1 MGYIPY
7 HDVLYSYPV
16 LPGDGTGQSVC
27 AQHGRLAQ
35 AGPGCHEDGCRT
47 SVWGRSGGCTGQLVF
62 STFLSGWVSRGQ
74 LQTPQ
79 GEGSPNAGQN
89 S

>member
-27 AQHGRLAQ
+27 AQHGTLAQ
-35 AGPGCHEDGCRT
+35 GVMRMAEEPVRGG
-47 SVWGRSGGCTGQLVF
+47 GRSGGRTGQLVF
-62 STFLSGWVSRGQ
+62 STLLSGWVSRGQ